1 MSHFGAEFLCN
12 PSIGLTAARRQ
23 QCCDNEE
30 KDDRALAPL
39 NLMREDIEAAR
50 ETVTAAL
57 AACA

>member
-1 MSHFGAEFLCN
+1 MCHFGTAFLCN
-12 PSIGLTAARRQ
+12 PSVELTAARRQ
-23 QCCDNEE
+23 QCCDEEE

-50 ETVTAAL
+50 ETVTATL